1 MKKVIIDSFGMEK
14 KVLSDFCSELGFK
27 VDSPARLSGRTSAL
41 NDGDASPCV
50 VILGISGTQVHGLL
64 QLAEAVAAYPCTPI
78 IVLAD
83 RSFCVDARSPYIEA
97 VQAVV
102 RRPVQI
108 EEIEWILLRLSK
120 TKQTGANQ

>member
-14 KVLSDFCSELGFK
+14 KVLSDFCSELSFK
-27 VDSPARLSGRTSAL
+27 VDFPGRLSGRTSAP

-50 VILGISGTQVHGLL
+50 VILGISGTQNHGLL
-64 QLAEAVAAYPCTPI
+64 QLAQAVAAYPGAPI

-108 EEIEWILLRLSK
+108 EEIEWILRRAQRDQIDRS
-120 TKQTGANQ
+120 